1 MPEWWLLSRSHL
13 KNVIPSASEESQRI
27 ECRRFLVLDPAL
39 RCAQRNEDRGTSL
52 EMTPLSFG
60 LSMTTRHACHFK
72 CAMSSPRDI
81 TRRMTVAAFQGEPG
95 AYSEQAAFDFFGP
108 HVQPLPRPSFDDVF
122 DDVASAKCDFGVVP
136 VENSLGGSIHRN
148 YDLLMR
154 HNLHIVGEVIVRIR
168 WYLYALPGVQLG
180 DITRVM
186 SHWQA
191 LAQTEHTLSR
201 LLPQAEREQVY
212 DTAGSVKM
220 LAEERRSDTAAIA
233 GKRASELY
241 SLPILLEGIEDDPTN
256 YTRFLVLSRDPTLS
270 PLPFGGGAGG
280 GVEANYKT
288 SIVFA
293 TRNEPGSLFKSLA
306 AFALRGVDLT
316 KIESRPLQGSP
327 WEYLFYLD
335 FGGHADDTNCRR
347 ALDHLSEFATVL
359 RVLGSYP
366 RATMPQ

>member
-1 MPEWWLLSRSHL
+1 
-13 KNVIPSASEESQRI
+13 
-27 ECRRFLVLDPAL
+27 
-39 RCAQRNEDRGTSL
+39 
-52 EMTPLSFG
+52 
-60 LSMTTRHACHFK
+60 
-72 CAMSSPRDI
+72 
-81 TRRMTVAAFQGEPG
+81 MTVAAFQGEPG

-108 HVQPLPRPSFDDVF
+108 RVQPLPRPSFDDVF
-122 DDVASAKCDFGVVP
+122 DDVASARCDFGVVP

-154 HNLHIVGEVIVRIR
+154 HNLHIVGEVVVRIR

-220 LAEERRSDTAAIA
+220 LAEERRGDTAAIA

-241 SLPILLEGIEDDPTN
+241 GLPILLEGIEDDPTN
-256 YTRFLVLSRDPTLS
+256 YTRFLVLSRDPIPS
-270 PLPFGGGAGG
+270 PSPEREGGMTG
-280 GVEANYKT
+280 YKT